1 MAAANS
7 FFDHYWHSFFQI
19 PVCMMHRNNDKPSG
33 LKTSTQA
40 AVEVRLWEIYLLRSR
55 NNLNTI
61 LSGYSLDKGP
71 LRKNPDDPERVVFRF
86 LTYDWEKSVK
96 NLLLHCNTPF
106 EIVHEFQ
113 LDVFQQPAKKRIYV
127 VEDDLHILFAL
138 NTMLEDAGYDVILSH
153 CGAPMLQENL
163 PATDLFI
170 LDKRMPDIDGI
181 EVSRHLRSQKA
192 TQHTPIVMI
201 SASRNFSQQAFKA
214 GVNDCLEKPFH
225 MQDLLRV
232 VAKHTDNKTQTSGHR
247 HLV

>member
-1 MAAANS
+1 MTQR
-7 FFDHYWHSFFQI
+7 Y
-19 PVCMMHRNNDKPSG
+19 NDKPSG

-40 AVEVRLWEIYLLRSR
+40 AIEVRLWEIYLLRSR

-86 LTYDWEKSVK
+86 LAYDWDKSVK
-96 NLLLHCNTPF
+96 DLLVNNNTPF
-106 EIVHEFQ
+106 EIINEFQ
-113 LDVFQQPAKKRIYV
+113 LDVFQQPAKKRIYL

-181 EVSRHLRSQKA
+181 EVSRHLRAQKA
-192 TQHTPIVMI
+192 TQNTPIVMI
-201 SASRNFSQQAFKA
+201 SASRNFSQQALNA
-214 GVNDCLEKPFH
+214 GVNDYLEKPFQ

-232 VAKHTDNKTQTSGHR
+232 VAKHTNNKTETAAHR
-247 HLV
+247 HLYN